1 MLKKEITQ
9 QKEKKRNKMSKRK
22 SFYIFFFVILRL
34 SFIVNS
40 ITFKEDSILM
50 PSSLVFISN
59 YSYNNMSDRGIQ
71 FNPAPANARGSIS
84 VGQPIAFPSRVVV
97 PELEAESGKGAKPIT
112 TAVKV
117 RTLKF
122 NFKQID

>member
-9 QKEKKRNKMSKRK
+9 QKEKKKEQNVEKEI
-22 SFYIFFFVILRL
+22 FLYFFFVILRL

>member
-1 MLKKEITQ
+1 
-9 QKEKKRNKMSKRK
+9 
-22 SFYIFFFVILRL
+22 
-34 SFIVNS
+34 
-40 ITFKEDSILM
+40 M
-50 PSSLVFISN
+50 PSSLVFISK

-122 NFKQID
+122 NFKQIY